1 MADHAQVALTTA
13 VQPVE
18 SAVAIEQESSVP
30 RAQWS
35 LALRI
40 AFRFCVA
47 YFTLFSLS
55 NQILGGLLVI
65 PKVDIPEL
73 SGHWPL
79 RQITFWTAAHIFH
92 IKHDLVYIGSGSGD
106 KTFDWVLAFCLLV
119 IAAVITLVWSILDR
133 RRTNYV
139 TFHKWFRLALR
150 FALASEMFLYGI
162 DKVIPL
168 QMPFPYLT
176 RLLEPYGNFSPMAV
190 LWSSIGASRSYEI
203 FAGCAETLGGILLLT
218 PRTTT
223 LGALVC
229 LADMIQVFM
238 LNMTY
243 DVPVKLFSFHLI
255 LFSLFL
261 LAPDAR
267 RMIDF
272 FFTERAAAP
281 SRQPALF
288 RSARA
293 NRLAVALQ
301 VAFGIYLLGMGV
313 YSGIGSWHTYGGGRP
328 KSALYGIWNVD
339 EMSVDGQ
346 PRSPLF
352 TDKDRWRRVVFDFT
366 TFTSFQRPDDTFT
379 GYGSA
384 INEKEHTIALTKPA
398 DKNWKAALTYTRPAP
413 DQLVLAG
420 SMDGHQVEMKLKL
433 VDRDKFNL
441 VNRGFHWINEYPF
454 QR

>member
-1 MADHAQVALTTA
+1 LADYAQVALDATTQPATILEQETA
-13 VQPVE
+13 V
-18 SAVAIEQESSVP
+18 P
-30 RAQWS
+30 REHWG
-35 LALRI
+35 LGLRI
-40 AFRFCVA
+40 VFRFCFA
-47 YFTLFSLS
+47 YFTLFGLS
-55 NQILGGLLVI
+55 NQILGGLFII
-65 PKVDIPEL
+65 PKVNIPDL
-73 SGHWPL
+73 ASLWPL
-79 RQITFWTAAHIFH
+79 RHITFWTARHIFH
-92 IKHDLVYIGSGSGD
+92 VKYDLVYTGSGSGD
-106 KTFDWVLAFCLLV
+106 KTFDWVLAFCLLM
-119 IAAVITLVWSILDR
+119 IASVITVVWSILDR
-133 RRTNYV
+133 HRPNYV

-150 FALASEMFLYGI
+150 FMLASEMFLYGVVKI
-162 DKVIPL
+162 IPL

-223 LGALVC
+223 LGALIC

-267 RMIDF
+267 RMINF
-272 FFTERAAAP
+272 FFTSRAAAP
-281 SRQPALF
+281 SRRPALF
-288 RSARA
+288 RSPRA
-293 NRLAVALQ
+293 NRLAVIIQ
-301 VAFGIYLLGMGV
+301 VVFGMYLLGMGV
-313 YSGIGSWHTYGGGRP
+313 YSGIQAWHAYGGGRP

-352 TDKDRWRRVVFDFT
+352 TDKDRWRRVVFDFPN
-366 TFTSFQRPDDTFT
+366 FTSFQRPDDTFT

-384 INEKEHTIALTKPA
+384 INEKDHTIGLTKPA

-433 VDRDKFNL
+433 MDRDKFNV